1 MKKKF
6 DCVEMQRSIREQF
19 WIESGCTIEGLNKLH
34 NDRIKDNE
42 LIKLFLEQKR
52 KKIEEKNVN

>member
-1 MKKKF
+1 MKKTF

-34 NDRIKDNE
+34 DDRIKENE
-42 LIKLFLEQKR
+42 LIKLFLEKKR
-52 KKIEEKNVN
+52 KVETEKVN